1 MAMISRAEDP
11 VMIVKFDFNSFYPYA
26 FGDLIRPAHNKS
38 YQRPTP
44 AHSYSAV
51 PLGCGQLG
59 SGGGWLITPLW
70 HLTPAP
76 CIVWIERLT
85 FGHDRIGKL
94 QQLARGCAACDL

>member
-1 MAMISRAEDP
+1 MISRAEDP

-51 PLGCGQLG
+51 PLG
-59 SGGGWLITPLW
+59 
-70 HLTPAP
+70 
-76 CIVWIERLT
+76 
-85 FGHDRIGKL
+85 
-94 QQLARGCAACDL
+94 